1 MSRGDRRAAAT
12 TVAAAQEVLAREV
25 DRLVSGE
32 DWQRFLRLQS
42 RLHGYSFGNLLLIE
56 AAHRAAFQ
64 EGRVAVP
71 EPSMVAGFR
80 TWQSL
85 GRHVVRGQRGYP
97 ILAPLLV
104 RSRPDTTAPGDS
116 AAPGTEVEPAS
127 GPTVVGFRVVH
138 VFDVSQT
145 DGVEL
150 PAPPAPLL
158 LVGAAPVGL
167 LERVAG
173 LIEGEGFAVGSAPDA
188 EALGGANGVTD
199 WTARRVLVR
208 ADMDDAARAKTLLH
222 EAGHV
227 LLHGNEPG
235 RGLSRPLKEVEAESV
250 AFVAGSACGLRSDVY
265 SFPYVA
271 AWAGTDPAA
280 VLAAVASRVASAAER
295 VLPEVADIAAPAGAS
310 VTRPVGPSRASA
322 PVPGPVVDAT
332 LEGVGL

>member
-56 AAHRAAFQ
+56 AAHRVAFQ
-64 EGRVAVP
+64 EGRVAVA

-85 GRHVVRGQRGYP
+85 GRHVIRGQRGYP
-97 ILAPLLV
+97 ILAPLVV
-104 RSRPDTTAPGDS
+104 RSRPDPAVPGEG
-116 AAPGTEVEPAS
+116 AAPEKTA
-127 GPTVVGFRVVH
+127 GPTGGRVVVGFRVVH

-145 DGVEL
+145 DGAEL
-150 PAPPAPLL
+150 PAPPVPSL

-167 LERVAG
+167 LQRAG
-173 LIEGEGFAVGSAPDA
+173 RLIEREGFIVGSAPDA
-188 EALGGANGVTD
+188 AALGGANGVTD

-227 LLHGNEPG
+227 LLHGDGAG
-235 RGLSRPLKEVEAESV
+235 RRLPREVKEVEAESV
-250 AFVAGSACGLRSDVY
+250 AFVVGSACGLRSDVY

-280 VLAAVASRVASAAER
+280 VLAATASRVAGASER
-295 VLPEVADIAAPAGAS
+295 VISEVADLATPGDARVPFSMAPS
-310 VTRPVGPSRASA
+310 NVSTPI
-322 PVPGPVVDAT
+322 PVPAVDAT
-332 LEGVGL
+332 VEGVGL